1 MEFTEQQ
8 LKRVETLAE
17 NLTPIVEIAIKI
29 DVPLPKLEAEMDLSK
44 SPFYKAY
51 MRGKSKTASMLRE
64 RILECANAGSPS
76 SIIEAL
82 HQLDNM
88 E

>member
-1 MEFTEQQ
+1 MEFTEEQ

-17 NLTPIVEIAIKI
+17 NLTPIVEIAIQI
-29 DVPLPKLEAEMDLSK
+29 DVQYPVLEAEMDNCR

-64 RILECANAGSPS
+64 RILECATAGSPS